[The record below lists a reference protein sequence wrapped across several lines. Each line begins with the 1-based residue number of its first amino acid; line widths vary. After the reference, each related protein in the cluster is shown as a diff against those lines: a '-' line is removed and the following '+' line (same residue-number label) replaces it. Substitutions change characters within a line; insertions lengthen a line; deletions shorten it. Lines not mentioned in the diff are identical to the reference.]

1 MPKVTWDI
9 TLDNQTHTVEFRHN
23 SLTYKRAILVDGK
36 QIDLPK
42 DQRRIQWDTGTKHE
56 FDIGGHQGLI
66 ATRSS
71 GFDFKP
77 ELYIDGKNV
86 YTGMPII
93 FEDPTVASEEAI
105 RARRRG
111 VVVMM
116 LLAGVGCLWMNGRI
130 LLSSGRYYPF
140 LALLGPASLV
150 ISAYYAIFPDDPWRL
165 PKPMPP
171 RMIVMFILAFGLAIA
186 NWWASENGYYFLLLR
201 SG

>member
-1 MPKVTWDI
+1 MPKVSWDI

-93 FEDPTVASEEAI
+93 FEDPTVASEE
-105 RARRRG
+105 
-111 VVVMM
+111 
-116 LLAGVGCLWMNGRI
+116 CLWMNGRI